1 MQSQLPM
8 VPEQASNFAPQVDAL
23 MVFIVAVCLFFAVAV
38 TAAVIYFFFKYRR
51 TRVSEIGVPIHGD
64 MRLETAWIVVPLILA
79 MGMFAW
85 GAIVVRGL
93 PAYSQRHAG
102 HLCNRQAVDVEGA
115 AAHRAEGN
123 QRAARAHRDATCG

>member
-23 MVFIVAVCLFFAVAV
+23 MVFITAVCLFFAVAV

-51 TRVSEIGVPIHGD
+51 TRVSEIGVAIHGD

-79 MGMFAW
+79 MAMFAW
-85 GAIVVRGL
+85 GAIVYVDYRHSPGETLSLL
-93 PAYSQRHAG
+93 PGSRT
-102 HLCNRQAVDVEGA
+102 R
-115 AAHRAEGN
+115 
-123 QRAARAHRDATCG
+123 